1 MNKFNKMKIPR
12 FSVPKTNKE
21 SFWVDEYKGKYFYDK
36 LHWHPEIQITL
47 IKDMTGDALAG
58 GYYGRFY
65 EGELYVIGSN
75 IPHVFRSDHT
85 YDPKREDAVSIIFS
99 PSLFGKE
106 FLSLP
111 ECELLNEWMENT
123 HYGMKIK
130 SNLTI
135 NFASIFEKISTSWG
149 FNRLY
154 HLIELLQSLINTD
167 YDILAA
173 NPKKVYNNQ
182 ETKLLDKILTY
193 TFTNFQNKITIDD
206 VACQACMS
214 PASFCRYF
222 KSKTQKTYIQF
233 LNEVRIANACK
244 LLMKEDTTIAQS
256 ALLSGY
262 NNLTY
267 FNRKFKNVME
277 HSPSEYL
284 KIIRQY

>member
-1 MNKFNKMKIPR
+1 MKVFRFN
-12 FSVPKTNKE
+12 VPKTNKE
-21 SFWVDEYKGKYFYDK
+21 SFWIDEYKGKYFYDK

-47 IKDMTGDALAG
+47 IKGMTGDVLAG

-65 EGELYVIGSN
+65 PGEIYVIGSN
-75 IPHVFRSDHT
+75 IPHVFRSDH
-85 YDPKREDAVSIIFS
+85 PNELKQEDAVSIIFS
-99 PSLFGKE
+99 PTLFGKT
-106 FLSLP
+106 FLALP
-111 ECELLNEWMENT
+111 ESESLNDWIEKT
-123 HYGMKIK
+123 HYGMKI
-130 SNLTI
+130 SANTI
-135 NFASIFEKISTSWG
+135 IDFAAIFEKINNSWG

-154 HLIELLQSLINTD
+154 HLIELLFSLLNTD
-167 YDILAA
+167 CVALAT

-193 TFTNFQNKITIDD
+193 TFTNFQNTITIED
-206 VACQACMS
+206 VSSLACMS
-214 PASFCRYF
+214 SASFCRYF

-244 LLMKEDTTIAQS
+244 ILMKEDTTIAQS

-267 FNRKFKNVME
+267 FNRKFKSIME

-284 KIIRQY
+284 KIIKQY